1 VKLLLDE
8 MYSPEIAENLRDLG
22 YDVIS
27 AHERDD
33 LAATDDQEIFRLM
46 QHEERVIVTNNH
58 RDFAPLA
65 NAALQARESFSGLVF
80 TSDRSLPRTKQT
92 IPVMVE
98 LLDELLK
105 QHRNTEA
112 LPTAIAWLAPRR

>member
-1 VKLLLDE
+1 MKLLLDE
-8 MYSPEIAENLRDLG
+8 MYSPEIAERLRDLG
-22 YDVIS
+22 HDVIS

-65 NAALQARESFSGLVF
+65 HAALQAGESIAGLLF
-80 TSDRSLPRTKQT
+80 TSDRSLPRAKRT
-92 IPVMVE
+92 ISVMVE

-105 QHRNTEA
+105 RHQRNEA
-112 LPTAIAWLAPRR
+112 LPTGVAWLAPRR

>member
-8 MYSPEIAENLRDLG
+8 MYSPEIGENLRDLG

-46 QHEERVIVTNNH
+46 QHEERVIVTNKRQIAAPHQANDPCDGRTSRRTAQAAPRYRSAPNSH
-58 RDFAPLA
+58 RMARSAPLDQTRVTPSSPRWRCA
-65 NAALQARESFSGLVF
+65 GAR
-80 TSDRSLPRTKQT
+80 LP
-92 IPVMVE
+92 
-98 LLDELLK
+98 
-105 QHRNTEA
+105 A
-112 LPTAIAWLAPRR
+112 